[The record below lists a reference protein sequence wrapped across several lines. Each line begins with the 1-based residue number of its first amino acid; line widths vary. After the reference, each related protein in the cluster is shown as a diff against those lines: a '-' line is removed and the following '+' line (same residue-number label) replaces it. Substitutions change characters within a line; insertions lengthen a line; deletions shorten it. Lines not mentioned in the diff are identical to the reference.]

1 MSDSKAFNNTASRKF
16 ALGWLV
22 VVAALFAVGLSA
34 QPPDASEF
42 LGERG
47 MPYDAFDRLPHT
59 PISVGGATLQLGIA
73 PGTLALSPE
82 RLRVWVEHSADVV
95 SHFYGHFPVTSARIL
110 IVPVSGRGVRG
121 GTTWAYRG
129 AAIRLLVG
137 SEADESDLENDWMI
151 VHEMVHLALPD
162 MDERHRWLSEGL
174 ATYIEPIARVQ
185 SHDLTASMIWSAM
198 VRDMQKGLPAAGDR
212 GLNNTPTWGRTYW
225 GGAMFCLLADIRIR
239 QQTGNRFGLQ
249 DALRGVLAGGGNHE
263 TDWSVDRIFD
273 VADHA
278 VGTTVLTQL
287 YAQMGEKP
295 YAPDLDK
302 LWRDLGVTR
311 QSNGD
316 VVFNDNAPLAD
327 IRKAITFGNKPTNV
341 AD

>member
-1 MSDSKAFNNTASRKF
+1 MKSMLRNLVA
-16 ALGWLV
+16 GWLIV
-22 VVAALFAVGLSA
+22 LTTLFAANVAAQES
-34 QPPDASEF
+34 DASEF
-42 LGERG
+42 LSERG
-47 MPYDAFDRLPHT
+47 MPYAAFDRLPHT
-59 PISVGGATLQLGIA
+59 PISVGSATLQLGIA
-73 PGTLALSPE
+73 PGELALSPE
-82 RLRVWVEHSADVV
+82 RLRRWVEHSANVV
-95 SHFYGHFPVTSARIL
+95 AHFYGRFPVASARIL
-110 IVPVSGRGVRG
+110 IVPVKGNGVRG

-129 AAIRLLVG
+129 AAIRLLIG
-137 SEADESDLENDWMI
+137 SNANESDLENDWMI

-185 SHDLTASMIWSAM
+185 SHDLTESTIWSAM

-225 GGAMFCLLADIRIR
+225 GGAMFCLLADVQIR

-263 TDWSVDRIFD
+263 TDWPVDRIFD
-273 VADHA
+273 VADKA
-278 VGTTVLTQL
+278 VGTSVLTTL

-295 YAPDLDK
+295 FAPDLDK

-316 VVFNDNAPLAD
+316 VAFDDNAPLAA
-327 IRKAITFGNKPTNV
+327 IRKSITKSTNGSN
-341 AD
+341 